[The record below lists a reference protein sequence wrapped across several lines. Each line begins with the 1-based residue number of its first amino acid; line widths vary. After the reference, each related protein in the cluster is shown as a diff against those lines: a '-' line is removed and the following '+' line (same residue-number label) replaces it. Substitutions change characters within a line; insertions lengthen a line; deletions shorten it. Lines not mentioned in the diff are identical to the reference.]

1 MHRLL
6 ILIAIGWGFW
16 ALSKHLKQ
24 QPTKERTRLLWK
36 YAVYGLVLVIIALAA
51 TGKLHPL
58 GGAIAALIPFIKSL
72 AGLALRFFPVL
83 KWLKQQPFANPVMTT
98 RYLKVVVDQNQG
110 KMSGEVLAGE
120 HHGKPLAQLSQ
131 TELDELLS
139 FYRQQ
144 DLESAQLLSAYMRQR
159 FQEYTHEQ
167 QTRHSDSNMS
177 DTEALQVLG
186 LNKGAS
192 RKDIIS
198 AHRKLIQKLHP
209 DRGGNDYLAAKINQ
223 AKDCLLKT

>member
-6 ILIAIGWGFW
+6 ILIAIGWGLW

-24 QPTKERTRLLWK
+24 QPTKERNRLLWK
-36 YAVYGLVLVIIALAA
+36 YAVYGLVLAIIALAI

-58 GGAIAALIPFIKSL
+58 GAVIAALIPFAKGL

-98 RYLKVVVDQNQG
+98 RYLRVVVDPDQG

-120 HHGKPLAQLSQ
+120 HHGKPLAQLSK
-131 TELDELLS
+131 DELNELLR
-139 FYRQQ
+139 FYTAQ
-144 DLESAQLLSAYMRQR
+144 DPDSAQLLSAYMRQR
-159 FQEYTHEQ
+159 FQEHSQEQ
-167 QTRHSDSNMS
+167 QPHSDNGDISES
-177 DTEALQVLG
+177 EALQILG
-186 LNKGAS
+186 LSKGAS
-192 RKDIIS
+192 HKDIVS

>member
-6 ILIAIGWGFW
+6 IIIAIGWGLW
-16 ALSKHLKQ
+16 ALSRQLKQ
-24 QPTKERTRLLWK
+24 QSPKERSRLIWK
-36 YAVYGLVLVIIALAA
+36 YAVYGLVLVIIALAI

-58 GGAIAALIPFIKSL
+58 GALIAALIPFVKSL

-98 RYLKVVVDQNQG
+98 RYLRVVVDQNLG
-110 KMSGEVLAGE
+110 KMSGEILAGE

-131 TELDELLS
+131 DQLDQLLN
-139 FYRQQ
+139 FYRKQ
-144 DLESAQLLSAYMRQR
+144 DPESAQLLSAYMRQR
-159 FQEYTHEQ
+159 FQEHTQQQ
-167 QTRHSDSNMS
+167 QTHASSGDMS
-177 DTEALQVLG
+177 ESEALQVLG
-186 LNKGAS
+186 LNTGAS
-192 RKDIIS
+192 HKDIVS

-223 AKDCLLKT
+223 AKDRLLKT